1 MLYLASQFVWFLL
14 AAFGLGLAMGWIGR
28 DRGTRRLWSGAWT
41 VLALFWAGGAAL
53 VWFQLLNGLAAT
65 WVETAL
71 LFVAAYWA
79 GCVCASL
86 RPPLVAAEAGQ
97 GVDAARRGND
107 ASTGQRPG

>member
-14 AAFGLGLAMGWIGR
+14 AAFGLGLAMGWISHDG
-28 DRGTRRLWSGAWT
+28 GSRRLWSGAWS
-41 VLALFWAGGAAL
+41 VIALFWIGGAAL
-53 VWFQLLNGLAAT
+53 AWFQLLNGLVAT

-86 RPPLVAAEAGQ
+86 RAPLVETETGPGA
-97 GVDAARRGND
+97 DAARRGSD
-107 ASTGQRPG
+107 ASTGGRLS

>member
-14 AAFGLGLAMGWIGR
+14 VAFGLGLAMGWISRDGGR
-28 DRGTRRLWSGAWT
+28 PRIWSGGWSVVA
-41 VLALFWAGGAAL
+41 VLWAAGAAL
-53 VWFQLLNGLAAT
+53 TWFQTLNGQSAT

-86 RPPLVAAEAGQ
+86 RSSLAKA
-97 GVDAARRGND
+97 
-107 ASTGQRPG
+107 